1 GRSATLDAAGLNN
14 QGSVQAL
21 DALTLAAT
29 GRLDNTGALL
39 SQNLFTLT
47 AAQLFNDGRLAG
59 KALTVNAAQLTNTG
73 MLQGNDTLALTTRT
87 LSNGATG
94 QLVSGSGLNLSL
106 DTLDNAGLL
115 LVNGGL
121 TLRGSDLTNQGD
133 IQAQD
138 LDLGLGNALSNTGNI
153 VAT

>member
-1 GRSATLDAAGLNN
+1 
-14 QGSVQAL
+14 
-21 DALTLAAT
+21 
-29 GRLDNTGALL
+29 
-39 SQNLFTLT
+39 LFTLT

-73 MLQGNDTLALTTRT
+73 MLQGNDTLALTTRA

-121 TLRGSDLTNQGD
+121 T
-133 IQAQD
+133 
-138 LDLGLGNALSNTGNI
+138 
-153 VAT
+153 

>member
-59 KALTVNAAQLTNTG
+59 KALTVNAAQL
-73 MLQGNDTLALTTRT
+73 
-87 LSNGATG
+87 
-94 QLVSGSGLNLSL
+94 
-106 DTLDNAGLL
+106 
-115 LVNGGL
+115 
-121 TLRGSDLTNQGD
+121 
-133 IQAQD
+133 
-138 LDLGLGNALSNTGNI
+138 
-153 VAT
+153 